1 MSEPSVTNAVGMIP
15 PTPANENA
23 RLAALRATELLDSA
37 PEIRFD
43 DITMLAA
50 RLCAVP
56 ISLISLV
63 DEHRQWFKAKTGLD
77 ACETSREVS
86 FCAHAICRPESIME
100 VPDAHEDDRFR
111 NHPLV
116 TSEPFLRFYAGV
128 PLVTGPG
135 IALGTLCVA
144 DRVPRRLTDHERDE
158 LLALA
163 RQTTALIELRLAHLR
178 LRASFAEQQAMLD
191 AAADV
196 VFGLDAGGRVFF
208 ANAAVNELLGR
219 GRDEVI
225 GARLLDLVEEDCRE
239 LLEKTL
245 KTVFEARVAH
255 NVPVAFSTRAGDPVK
270 LIGTLNSRAAA
281 DAGLTISAIFRVS
294 PSDLMAA
301 GGGVGFTTATCM
313 CSWCKRV
320 RNERNEWQAVD
331 EYLDRCFG
339 VPVSHGICEP
349 CLEKAMRDIAP
360 KKRPA

>member
-1 MSEPSVTNAVGMIP
+1 
-15 PTPANENA
+15 
-23 RLAALRATELLDSA
+23 
-37 PEIRFD
+37 
-43 DITMLAA
+43 
-50 RLCAVP
+50 
-56 ISLISLV
+56 
-63 DEHRQWFKAKTGLD
+63 
-77 ACETSREVS
+77 
-86 FCAHAICRPESIME
+86 
-100 VPDAHEDDRFR
+100 
-111 NHPLV
+111 
-116 TSEPFLRFYAGV
+116 
-128 PLVTGPG
+128 
-135 IALGTLCVA
+135 
-144 DRVPRRLTDHERDE
+144 
-158 LLALA
+158 
-163 RQTTALIELRLAHLR
+163 
-178 LRASFAEQQAMLD
+178 
-191 AAADV
+191 
-196 VFGLDAGGRVFF
+196 
-208 ANAAVNELLGR
+208 
-219 GRDEVI
+219 
-225 GARLLDLVEEDCRE
+225 VEEDCRE